1 MMPRTSS
8 ARGELYVVSQVIV
21 GRVSGQASI
30 PWWMVGL
37 SSSVGRKIPRL
48 ETRRGHSRIERLR
61 MDFIVIGLGESVDR
75 GI

>member
-1 MMPRTSS
+1 MMPSTSS

-37 SSSVGRKIPRL
+37 FSSMGRKIPRL
-48 ETRRGHSRIERLR
+48 EARRGYSRIERLR
-61 MDFIVIGLGESVDR
+61 MDLIVGGVCR
-75 GI
+75 